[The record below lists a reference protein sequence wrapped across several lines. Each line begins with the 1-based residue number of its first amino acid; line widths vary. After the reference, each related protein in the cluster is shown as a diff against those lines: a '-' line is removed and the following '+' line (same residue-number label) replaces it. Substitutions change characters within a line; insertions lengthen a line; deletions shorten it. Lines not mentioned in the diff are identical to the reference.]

1 MRLKYITLCLLGLS
15 ISGCTQHVIKSNA
28 SSDQQLG
35 QQATHGLNA
44 MFENASYDFKGQFS
58 IQSDFNFNE
67 SKPNTQSNSKSNVQS
82 NGTNLDPELK
92 KQLDQLL
99 KNQKISFTAKEKQAL
114 YDALARE
121 QNPYASLYGGGESRS
136 AKVQIAE
143 SLLNLLNDLQFSY
156 QGSVHFR
163 QKLAALTLQLSYQKP
178 TLQVQAQLPMVVDF
192 NDYKFYTNYFAF
204 MPFMVNRES
213 QDRFA
218 YIDFSKHKEAFGHID
233 FKKFAEY
240 LKQMN
245 ALPYALAEPNQ
256 VHSVDLSKSEKEAGL
271 SKKIRYMGDLETA
284 QVQLGLFE
292 YVNKL
297 HYTQQIQAFDAERL
311 IEASEES
318 SSAANEAM
326 QAEQEAEGTA
336 TSTSEDLAHESL
348 ERVTQLINQK
358 AHSLNLYVYEDV
370 PEAEADAHTHGEADD
385 EYDEEVDEYAEAET
399 EETETEESDAVT
411 SNTLSEEACDALIN
425 NKNIPIGK
433 VTVCRDYQEID
444 VLAPK
449 AANEVVEEETFGQTA
464 TNVLEALKPL
474 FTAYQTEQL
483 VDAQRFKQLWQKHQ
497 AEITPIMAQLGSE
510 RSPFVMDV
518 GLDQKGRAQN
528 MDYNIVISDEQIG
541 KLQIKSTNQVF
552 NYGSASAIDRQA
564 LRNAKSIEEV
574 SKGSLLENVV
584 KGMLGP
590 LGADS
595 SSVESAS
602 SGSTALSQDISEYY
616 QQVAQKSYARYP
628 SEVKAYQTVFALV
641 FAAQRPEYIRYYS
654 SATINE
660 ISEVYAYEFL
670 DIEEPKGAG
679 LKRLQKLRQKHA
691 LEQVQD
697 FDALGK
703 SVANIVDDALEDAK
717 ENQHWKN
724 LVKKYKTKQAVF
736 AQVYQDEFK
745 DMYSVDSEQTV
756 KLAQA
761 AQIFAKAFADDLKGQ
776 QSEKSLQG
784 MTLEHIDFFSDS
796 TYYETY
802 KAVQKHMN

>member
-67 SKPNTQSNSKSNVQS
+67 SKPNSKSNAQS

-99 KNQKISFTAKEKQAL
+99 KNQKISFTTKEKQAL

-121 QNPYASLYGGGESRS
+121 QNPYASLYGSGESRS

-143 SLLNLLNDLQFSY
+143 SLVNLLNDLQFSY

-218 YIDFSKHKEAFGHID
+218 YIDFSKHKEAFSNID

-297 HYTQQIQAFDAERL
+297 HYTQQIQAFDAESL
-311 IEASEES
+311 IKDAAKTP
-318 SSAANEAM
+318 SAAEDAM
-326 QAEQEAEGTA
+326 QAAKEAEIA
-336 TSTSEDLAHESL
+336 ASSASEDPAYDSL
-348 ERVTQLINQK
+348 ERVSHLVNQK
-358 AHSLNLYVYEDV
+358 MQNLSGYGQSDEQDIVVD
-370 PEAEADAHTHGEADD
+370 AAADAT
-385 EYDEEVDEYAEAET
+385 VDAAP
-399 EETETEESDAVT
+399 
-411 SNTLSEEACDALIN
+411 NTLSEEACDALIN
-425 NKNIPIGK
+425 SKNIPIGK
-433 VTVCRDYQEID
+433 VTTCRDYQDID

-449 AANEVVEEETFGQTA
+449 VTNESADEESFGQTA
-464 TNVLEALKPL
+464 TNILEELKPL

-483 VDAQRFKQLWQKHQ
+483 VDAQSFKQLWQKHQ

-552 NYGSASAIDRQA
+552 NYGSATAIDRQA

-595 SSVESAS
+595 SSTESAS
-602 SGSTALSQDISEYY
+602 SSTTELPKAISDYY
-616 QQVAQKSYARYP
+616 QQAAQQSYARQH

-670 DIEEPKGAG
+670 DIEEPKGAA

-761 AQIFAKAFADDLKGQ
+761 AQIFAKAFADDLKDQ

-784 MTLEHIDFFSDS
+784 MTLEHVDFFSDS

>member
-35 QQATHGLNA
+35 QQARHGLNA

-67 SKPNTQSNSKSNVQS
+67 SKPNTQSNVQS

-121 QNPYASLYGGGESRS
+121 QNPYASLYGSGESRS

-143 SLLNLLNDLQFSY
+143 SLVNLLNDLQFSY

-218 YIDFSKHKEAFGHID
+218 YIDFSKHKDAFGNID

-292 YVNKL
+292 HVNKL
-297 HYTQQIQAFDAERL
+297 HYTQQIQAFDAESL
-311 IEASEES
+311 INEVAKTP
-318 SSAANEAM
+318 SAADEAM
-326 QAEQEAEGTA
+326 QAAKEAEIAA
-336 TSTSEDLAHESL
+336 TSTSEDPAYDSL
-348 ERVTQLINQK
+348 ERVSHLVNQK
-358 AHSLNLYVYEDV
+358 MQNLSGYGQSDEQDIVVD
-370 PEAEADAHTHGEADD
+370 AAADATVDAQAATEDAD
-385 EYDEEVDEYAEAET
+385 ETTTEVSASAAT
-399 EETETEESDAVT
+399 
-411 SNTLSEEACDALIN
+411 NTLSEEACDALIN
-425 NKNIPIGK
+425 SKNIPIGK
-433 VTVCRDYQEID
+433 VTACRDYQDID

-449 AANEVVEEETFGQTA
+449 VTNESADEESFGQTA
-464 TNVLEALKPL
+464 TNILEELKPL

-483 VDAQRFKQLWQKHQ
+483 VDAQSFKQLWQKHQ

-552 NYGSASAIDRQA
+552 NYGSATAIDRQA

-595 SSVESAS
+595 SSTESAS
-602 SGSTALSQDISEYY
+602 SSTTELPKAISDYY
-616 QQVAQKSYARYP
+616 QQAAQQSYARQH

-670 DIEEPKGAG
+670 DIEEPKGAA

-761 AQIFAKAFADDLKGQ
+761 AQIFAKAFADDLKDQ

-784 MTLEHIDFFSDS
+784 MTLEHVDFFSDS